1 MPAFYI
7 FLAMAIAVV
16 TLSVIFIDWKSI
28 VWSKTIIWFSFLSTV
43 LWLIILRFFFYWG
56 AGVFIAG
63 SVFIILV
70 NSFLS
75 GWQSVDENARF
86 LKLRLLTHT
95 SDEYIYEL
103 TDPENNV
110 FFISSSG
117 SRANVIFYLLKFDQ
131 WIFFVQGRNFFSLNS
146 RNGTDDLTDTP
157 GFKILMWVSSK
168 INAVSLERI
177 IFPVPE
183 LQILK
188 QYELKL
194 RNDRIYLNIISVDI

>member
-1 MPAFYI
+1 MD
-7 FLAMAIAVV
+7 FLC
-16 TLSVIFIDWKSI
+16 
-28 VWSKTIIWFSFLSTV
+28 
-43 LWLIILRFFFYWG
+43 
-56 AGVFIAG
+56 
-63 SVFIILV
+63 
-70 NSFLS
+70 
-75 GWQSVDENARF
+75 
-86 LKLRLLTHT
+86 
-95 SDEYIYEL
+95 
-103 TDPENNV
+103 
-110 FFISSSG
+110 
-117 SRANVIFYLLKFDQ
+117 SRQ
-131 WIFFVQGRNFFSLNS
+131 EFFSLNS